1 MALPLRIIMD
11 ISCITV
17 QEYPKGSFPMRLY
30 EAYWTKSCALP
41 CTIVH
46 CHENSSMNIFTAS
59 VLNLTKAI
67 FLGSIIYSGLK
78 KPGKKPDKGDKL
90 EGRRK

>member
-1 MALPLRIIMD
+1 M
-11 ISCITV
+11 
-17 QEYPKGSFPMRLY
+17 
-30 EAYWTKSCALP
+30 
-41 CTIVH
+41 H

-78 KPGKKPDKGDKL
+78 KPGKKPRKKGINWKG
-90 EGRRK
+90 EGNSGLLIS